1 MGAVTAMLYGPDV
14 PVDTAAWVKKIRK
27 LNGLTQDQLAELLGV
42 GREAVGKW
50 EAKMYEPEFKNVK
63 TLIEKFPESA
73 AWLAGKSDERPPAP
87 RLKSLEAREIAH
99 VVDGLPAKSRAYVR
113 DMVYRVVAGGKSRP
127 RTT

>member
-1 MGAVTAMLYGPDV
+1 MGAATAMLYGPDM
-14 PVDTAAWVKKIRK
+14 PVDTAAWVKKVRK
-27 LNGLTQDQLAELLGV
+27 LNGLTQEQLAELLSV
-42 GREAVGKW
+42 SRETVGKW
-50 EAKMYEPEFKNVK
+50 EAKMYEPDFSNVK
-63 TLIEKFPESA
+63 GIIEKFPEA
-73 AWLAGKSDERPPAP
+73 AGLLAGDSDKRPAPP